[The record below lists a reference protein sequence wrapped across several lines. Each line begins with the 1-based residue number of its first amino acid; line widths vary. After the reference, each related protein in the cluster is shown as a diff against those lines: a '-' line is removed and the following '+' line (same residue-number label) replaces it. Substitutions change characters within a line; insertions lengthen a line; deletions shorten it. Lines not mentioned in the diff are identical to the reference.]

1 MIPSDVLPGA
11 PVPGHVAPGDGPGDV
26 ASHLDAVMH
35 LVGAVWGVIHLDG
48 GAVWRAGAVPQ
59 IIPACHC
66 ETPPPVHWHGH
77 ICVALLTIRT
87 SALGRLML
95 GSAETAHAPSESRDR
110 LIAVLA
116 DGLAHQVHGQHLQ
129 QRVTRLTGQLAM
141 IGTLGRQNPWTA
153 GATAQQA
160 LLEQITRIT
169 YETIG
174 HDHLQLLLADEA
186 RQTMTL
192 VYAHGPAGAR
202 LLAEGY
208 SESISGRGIISW
220 VARCGE
226 IWVCNDV
233 TRDPHFASH
242 HILDD
247 TIAEIAVPLRVGA
260 RVIGVLDVQSAAARG
275 FDADD
280 VFLLRIVADQ
290 IAASLEH
297 ARLFDAEQREREL
310 AMTLSDI
317 SRVLCS
323 SLELDQV
330 LAMILSQI
338 ERVVPHLGTRI
349 TLLTDDTR
357 MHVVAAKGYPDN
369 SEAEQAHFAITDAP
383 LAPAIMYARETVVVC
398 DAHTDPR
405 WLWLPGTRQVRSWCG
420 TPLVIRDRA
429 IGFLCVDWNEPG
441 FYTEDHAHIL
451 RAFADQAAVA
461 IENARLFDA
470 VRRFSGELEHLVAA
484 RTAELREAHNSIAAQ
499 TEQLRALVRQVVMVQ
514 ENERQRIAHELHD
527 SLVQAILAV
536 MYQLH
541 AIRRRVGPSTP
552 PGVLEQIDDSRQLL
566 ESTLLEMK
574 SIIHAL
580 RPRALDELG
589 LLAALR
595 HFAQSAGEHHDSTI
609 TFRSSGTAYPLH
621 TEIELPIYRIVQE
634 ATQNA
639 MRHAAAGLIAISV
652 ECRPNM
658 LRVIINDDGC
668 GFDPAVANDGLGLV
682 GMRERAQAIGARLD
696 IVSAVGRGTRVRLE
710 VPRSVIDGG
719 PDHA

>member
-1 MIPSDVLPGA
+1 MKPSDAQPR
-11 PVPGHVAPGDGPGDV
+11 VPAASHGTHGDSLGDIM
-26 ASHLDAVMH
+26 SHLDAMMQ
-35 LVGAVWGVIHLDG
+35 LMGAAWGAIHLGDG
-48 GAVWRAGAVPQ
+48 AIHCIGTHPTD
-59 IIPACHC
+59 IPACQC
-66 ETPPPVHWHGH
+66 EAPPAIHWHADACH
-77 ICVALLTIRT
+77 VLLTVHT
-87 SALGRLML
+87 SILGKLVL
-95 GSAETAHAPSESRDR
+95 GFTAPAPHEHV
-110 LIAVLA
+110 IAVLA
-116 DGLAHQVHGQHLQ
+116 AGLAHQVHGQSLQ

-153 GATAQQA
+153 GASAQQA

-174 HDHLQLLLADEA
+174 HDHLQLLLADDTC
-186 RQTMTL
+186 QMMTL
-192 VYAHGPAGAR
+192 VYARGPAAER

-208 SESISGRGIISW
+208 RESITGRGIISW
-220 VARCGE
+220 VARRGE

-233 TRDPHFASH
+233 THDPHYASH

-247 TIAEIAVPLRVGA
+247 TVAEIAVPLHVGS
-260 RVIGVLDVQSAAARG
+260 RVIGVLDVQSAAPRG

-290 IAASLEH
+290 IAATLEH

-338 ERVVPHLGTRI
+338 ERVVPHIGTRI
-349 TLLTDDTR
+349 TLLTDDTQ
-357 MHVVAAKGYPDN
+357 MYVAAAKGYPDN
-369 SEAEQAHFAITDAP
+369 SEAEQAHFAIADAP
-383 LAPAIMYARETVVVC
+383 LAPAIMYDRETIVVC
-398 DAHTDPR
+398 DAHSDPR

-441 FYTEDHAHIL
+441 FYTQDHARIL

-470 VRRFSGELEHLVAA
+470 VRRFSGQLEHLVAA
-484 RTAELREAHNSIAAQ
+484 RTAELREAHDSIAAQ

-541 AIRRRVGPSTP
+541 AIRRRIGASVPA
-552 PGVLEQIDDSRQLL
+552 GVLEQIDDSRQLL
-566 ESTLLEMK
+566 EGALLEMK

-589 LLAALR
+589 LLAALK
-595 HFAQSAGEHHDSTI
+595 HFAQAAGEHHDGTI
-609 TFRSSGTAYPLH
+609 TFRSSGAAYTLH
-621 TEIELPIYRIVQE
+621 PDIELPIYRIVQE

-639 MRHAAAGLIAISV
+639 MRHAAANLIAISV

-658 LRVIINDDGC
+658 LRVIVNDDGC
-668 GFDPAVANDGLGLV
+668 GFDPGSTSDGLGLV
-682 GMRERAQAIGARLD
+682 GMRERAQAIGAQLS
-696 IVSAVGRGTRVRLE
+696 ITSAAARGTRVRLE